1 MFVSKRDLSVDEIW
15 NHVRRS
21 IEPPKGFYIDF
32 EEIPDYIVE
41 MNDILIKSSYG
52 DTTKEMVWSYA
63 RDYEDE
69 PDFNDI
75 FINLVLQDFKE
86 FCDDKGIE
94 TAKVIC
100 AASKLDPI
108 FLVNIDKKVIDFKDC
123 DKSLFAA

>member
-94 TAKVIC
+94 TTKVIC